1 MKKKHICLTLL
12 LAFLLCAEG
21 VEAQSRFKQL
31 FQRKD
36 RVRRE
41 RGVEV
46 KKIVKPDSTF
56 MVDSSLLARVVEVQ
70 PAPVE
75 NADSVVAVTPEPE
88 KAEVRP
94 YNPYLNLKLTPSAMD
109 SLVASWSESQSA
121 LAFDKFFADYIA
133 IDSLPASSSSL
144 PDSVY
149 ESRLKALAS
158 PIQLPYNSIV
168 KNYINRYT
176 DTRYGTIN
184 RILSLSQYYFP
195 IIEEELLRA
204 GLPVE
209 LRAMAII
216 ESALAP
222 TAMSPRG
229 AVGLWQFMPYTGKS
243 YGLEVNSLV
252 DERRDAVLST
262 RAACKYMSDLYSIYN
277 DWTLAIAAYNCGP
290 GNVNKALAR
299 AGADCKTFWDI
310 YWYLPPETRG
320 YVPAFIGAS
329 YAYAYHKSHDVKY
342 EPSPLPLATDTIT
355 VRRIMHFEQISSTI
369 DLPIEMLRKLNP
381 QYKLDI
387 IPATTKSYALKLPT
401 QFVTRY
407 IKHEEEIFSK
417 DSTYLKEYI
426 NPANIDKKKLERPG
440 FVYTV
445 KKGDTL
451 SGIASRYRVSVK
463 NLMRW
468 NGLRS
473 ANSLRI
479 GQKIRIER
487 GL

>member
-1 MKKKHICLTLL
+1 MKRIYIFLTLL
-12 LAFLLCAEG
+12 FAFVVCAEG
-21 VEAQSRFKQL
+21 VEAQTRFKQL
-31 FQRKD
+31 FQRKQ
-36 RVRRE
+36 RVPKE
-41 RGVEV
+41 RVV
-46 KKIVKPDSTF
+46 KAINRDTLLRADSTKS
-56 MVDSSLLARVVEVQ
+56 MHVVEVQ
-70 PAPVE
+70 AVLVE
-75 NADSVVAVTPEPE
+75 KSDSVATTAEVEP
-88 KAEVRP
+88 VRP
-94 YNPYLNLKLTPSAMD
+94 YNPYLNLTLTPAVMD
-109 SLVASWSESQSA
+109 SLVATWNESQNA
-121 LAFDKFFADYIA
+121 LAFERFFTDYIA
-133 IDSLPASSSSL
+133 LDSLSTSSASL

-149 ESRLKALAS
+149 ESRLRALAS
-158 PIQLPYNSIV
+158 PIQLPYNPIV
-168 KNYINRYT
+168 KSYINRYT

-184 RILSLSQYYFP
+184 RIMSLAHYYFP
-195 IIEEELLRA
+195 IVEEELLRA

-209 LRAMAII
+209 LRAMPII

-222 TAMSPRG
+222 TAVSPRG

-252 DERRDAVLST
+252 DERRDALLST
-262 RAACKYMSDLYSIYN
+262 RAACKYLRDLYNIYN

-310 YWYLPPETRG
+310 YYFLPPETRG

-329 YAYAYHKSHDVKY
+329 YAFAYHRKHDVEY

-355 VRRIMHFEQISSTI
+355 VRRIMHLEQISSTI
-369 DLPIEMLRKLNP
+369 DVPLEMLRKLNP

-387 IPATTKSYALKLPT
+387 IPATNKTYALTLPT
-401 QFVTRY
+401 QFVSQY
-407 IKHEEEIFSK
+407 IEREEEIFRK

-426 NPANIDKKKLERPG
+426 NPANIDKKRLERG

-445 KKGDTL
+445 KNGDTL
-451 SGIASRYRVSVK
+451 SGIANRYRVSVK

-468 NGLRS
+468 NGLKS
-473 ANSLRI
+473 ANKLRV
-479 GQKIRIER
+479 GQKLRIER

>member
-1 MKKKHICLTLL
+1 MKRIYIFLTLL
-12 LAFLLCAEG
+12 FAFVVCAEG
-21 VEAQSRFKQL
+21 VEAQTRFKQL
-31 FQRKD
+31 FQRKQ
-36 RVRRE
+36 RVPKE
-41 RGVEV
+41 RVV
-46 KKIVKPDSTF
+46 KAINRDTLLRADSTKS
-56 MVDSSLLARVVEVQ
+56 MHVVEVQ
-70 PAPVE
+70 AVLVE
-75 NADSVVAVTPEPE
+75 KSDSVATTAKVEP
-88 KAEVRP
+88 VRP
-94 YNPYLNLKLTPSAMD
+94 YNPYLNLTLTPAVMD
-109 SLVASWSESQSA
+109 SLVATWNESQNA
-121 LAFDKFFADYIA
+121 LAFERFFTDYIA
-133 IDSLPASSSSL
+133 LDSLSTSSASL

-149 ESRLKALAS
+149 ESRLRALAS
-158 PIQLPYNSIV
+158 PIQLPYNPIV
-168 KNYINRYT
+168 KSYINRYT

-184 RILSLSQYYFP
+184 RIMSLAHYYFP
-195 IIEEELLRA
+195 IVEEELLRA

-209 LRAMAII
+209 LRAMPII

-222 TAMSPRG
+222 TAVSPRG

-252 DERRDAVLST
+252 DERRDALLST
-262 RAACKYMSDLYSIYN
+262 RAACKYLRDLYNIYN

-310 YWYLPPETRG
+310 YYFLPPETRG

-329 YAYAYHKSHDVKY
+329 YAFAYHRKHDVEY

-355 VRRIMHFEQISSTI
+355 VRRIMHLEQISSTI
-369 DLPIEMLRKLNP
+369 DVPLEMLRKLNP

-387 IPATTKSYALKLPT
+387 IPATNKTYALTLPT
-401 QFVTRY
+401 QFVSQY
-407 IKHEEEIFSK
+407 IEREEEIFRK

-426 NPANIDKKKLERPG
+426 NPANIDKKRLERG

-445 KKGDTL
+445 KNGDTL
-451 SGIASRYRVSVK
+451 SGIANRYRVSVK

-468 NGLRS
+468 NGLKS
-473 ANSLRI
+473 ANKLRV
-479 GQKIRIER
+479 GQKLRIER

>member
-1 MKKKHICLTLL
+1 MKRFYTLL
-12 LAFLLCAEG
+12 ALLCALAVCSDG
-21 VEAQSRFKQL
+21 AEAQIRFKQAS
-31 FQRKD
+31 QRRKNI
-36 RVRRE
+36 RKEQILKHLPAEQTPTV
-41 RGVEV
+41 
-46 KKIVKPDSTF
+46 DST
-56 MVDSSLLARVVEVQ
+56 SLVQSANVEA
-70 PAPVE
+70 APVAE
-75 NADSVVAVTPEPE
+75 KDSVVAPKVEQKPF
-88 KAEVRP
+88 
-94 YNPYLNLKLTPSAMD
+94 NPYLNLTLTPARID
-109 SLVASWSESQSA
+109 SLVARWDEMQNA
-121 LAFDKFFADYIA
+121 LAFDNFFADYITL
-133 IDSLPASSSSL
+133 DSLAHTSASL

-149 ESRLKALAS
+149 ESRLRALAS
-158 PIQLPYNSIV
+158 PIQLPYNPIV
-168 KNYINRYT
+168 KSYINRYT

-184 RILSLSQYYFP
+184 RIMSLSHYYFP

-209 LRAMAII
+209 LRAMAVI
-216 ESALAP
+216 ESALAA
-222 TAMSPRG
+222 TAISPRG
-229 AVGLWQFMPYTGKS
+229 AAGLWQFMPYTGKS

-252 DERRDAVLST
+252 DERRDALLST
-262 RAACKYMSDLYSIYN
+262 RAACKYMSDLYGIYN

-299 AGADCKTFWDI
+299 AGENCKTFWDI
-310 YWYLPPETRG
+310 YWYLPAETRG

-329 YAYAYHKSHDVKY
+329 YAFAYHKNHNIEY
-342 EPSPLPLATDTIT
+342 EPSPLPIATDTIT

-387 IPATTKSYALKLPT
+387 IPATTKSYALTLPT
-401 QFVTRY
+401 QFVSQY
-407 IKHEEEIFSK
+407 IEREAEIFSK

-440 FVYTV
+440 FTYTV

-451 SGIASRYRVSVK
+451 SGIAARYRVSVK

-468 NGLRS
+468 NNLRS

-487 GL
+487 SL